1 MKDEAMAHTAAN
13 IVSNTDADMKRFQA
27 MMADATEIVPVTLEN
42 VFSTVSEAFRITVGE
57 EIYFGISARSYGYS
71 SMPMT
76 VYIVVDNTGA
86 IVSMTA
92 DELILFKE
100 YFDAYTLDE
109 PSYKAGF
116 QGLTADTWTGEQAL
130 ISGATMSSDAVA
142 TATTDIFE
150 VIPTVLANGGAT
162 A

>member
-1 MKDEAMAHTAAN
+1 
-13 IVSNTDADMKRFQA
+13 
-27 MMADATEIVPVTLEN
+27 
-42 VFSTVSEAFRITVGE
+42 
-57 EIYFGISARSYGYS
+57 
-71 SMPMT
+71 MPMT

-100 YFDAYTLDE
+100 YFEAYTLDE